1 MTGDNREQE
10 RNYSQ
15 NKKYE
20 YRDYYQ
26 AGDVKKSGES
36 KDSRYDYDPNYR
48 PNPHRYGYE
57 YQKSEKDETDAIPFG
72 VIGLLV
78 SIISFFVPFLG
89 GLMGIFAFILSIYS
103 YNLRPNGWAI
113 AGIIIGILRLIILF
127 FVLVVCFIALGFFS
141 GLVKALFGGLLG
153 GFYI

>member
-10 RNYSQ
+10 NQYRY
-15 NKKYE
+15 NKEYD

-26 AGDVKKSGES
+26 EGDVKKSGES
-36 KDSRYDYDPNYR
+36 KDSRYEYDPNYR
-48 PNPHRYGYE
+48 PNTYRYGYE
-57 YQKSEKDETDAIPFG
+57 YQKNEEYDTDAIPFG

-103 YNLRPNGWAI
+103 YNLRPNGWAL
-113 AGIIIGILRLIILF
+113 AGIIIGILRIIILF
-127 FVLVVCFIALGFFS
+127 FVLVFCFIGLGLLNS
-141 GLVKALFGGLLG
+141 LVRVLFGGLLG
-153 GFYI
+153 GLYI